1 MLLVNKFRKY
11 YKLIISFSI
20 FAVVVVL
27 MGMFLTFKMKN
38 ILNEYFVEKIST
50 DAALM
55 SYEVEEKFNAEIE
68 KMQIIASYFN
78 KNPDNLDKFFASMD
92 AEEGISSGMVTCEC
106 KHVYGEKLPDKDLHC
121 IQDTF
126 NGNDVVSCS
135 SEKGII
141 LSVPVY
147 SGNSVKYVLYRL
159 YKNDII
165 EPKFGISYNGGKGK
179 TAIAA
184 SSGEIIALF
193 GEWEPDKAD
202 GILNNKEVKQE
213 YKELSEKLQEVSS
226 YARYIKGRYGG
237 GFVFISKIGKLD
249 IVLEGY
255 ITVKNAYGRISGIIY
270 FVMFVFGMISIVFM
284 IFYLYFIT
292 VDQKAKESKE
302 LKEAKNIAESA
313 NKAKSSFLANMSH
326 EIRTPINA
334 VIGMNEMILRES
346 RDENITGYAQNVKSA
361 SNSLLAIINDILDF
375 SKIESG
381 KMEIVDEEY
390 HLSSVLNDVVNMVQL
405 RSEQKGLELDIQV
418 DSTLPDKLYGDS
430 LRIGQIIVNILNNA
444 VKYTEKGKVTFSVS
458 GRNIS
463 DKNMVLKIEVR
474 DTGIGIREED
484 LPRLFMGFE
493 RLDLK
498 ENRNIEGTGLGLAIT
513 SSLVQQM
520 HGIINVDSV
529 YGSGS
534 VFILEIPQGVCNMEP
549 IGDFKEKYKKFVKA
563 QEKYKESFIAPDAKV
578 LLVDDNTMNHV
589 VVKNLLKQTK
599 VNIKSVRSGKE
610 CIECVQDERFDIIF
624 LDHMM
629 PGMSGIEALEY
640 LNIMEDNK
648 CKGIPVIAM
657 TANAISGA
665 REMYLEA
672 GFSDYISK
680 PVNSKELEAMLQKYL
695 PTEKL
700 KEWVCNLEET
710 TSPGSLGKDVQ
721 ENDNGIDK
729 ECLDI
734 KLGME
739 YSTDKVEIY
748 KEILTVF
755 LQIKKQKQP
764 ELEMFFEKE
773 DWKNY
778 TIAVHALKSS
788 SLNIGAK
795 RLSDI
800 SAGLEKAGHDG
811 DIDYIKEH
819 HADMVHQYGITE
831 EEIRK
836 YLYL

>member
-20 FAVVVVL
+20 FAVVVIL
-27 MGMFLTFKMKN
+27 MGMFLAFKMKN

-68 KMQIIASYFN
+68 KMQIISSYFN

-92 AEEGISSGMVTCEC
+92 TEEGISSGMVTYEY
-106 KHVYGEKLPDKDLHC
+106 KNVYGEKLPDKDLHC

-147 SGNSVKYVLYRL
+147 SGNSVKYALYRL
-159 YKNDII
+159 YNNDII

-179 TAIAA
+179 TAVAD

-202 GILNNKEVKQE
+202 SISNNKEIKQE
-213 YKELSEKLQEVSS
+213 YKKLSEELKEVSS
-226 YARYIKGRYGG
+226 YARYVKGKYGG
-237 GFVFISKIGKLD
+237 AFVFISKIGKLD

-255 ITVKNAYGRISGIIY
+255 ITVKNAYGRISSIIY
-270 FVMFVFGMISIVFM
+270 FVMVVFGMISIVFM
-284 IFYLYFIT
+284 IFYVYFIT
-292 VDQKAKESKE
+292 VEQRAKESEE

-381 KMEIVDEEY
+381 KMEIIVEEY

-405 RSEQKGLELDIQV
+405 RSKQKGLGLDIQI
-418 DSTLPDKLYGDS
+418 DNTLPDKLYGDS
-430 LRIGQIIVNILNNA
+430 LRIRQIIVNILNNA
-444 VKYTEKGKVTFSVS
+444 VKYTEKGTVTFSVS
-458 GRNIS
+458 GKNIS
-463 DKNMVLKIEVR
+463 DKNMVLKIDVK
-474 DTGIGIREED
+474 DTGIGIKNED
-484 LPRLFMGFE
+484 LPRLFKGFE
-493 RLDLK
+493 RLDLR
-498 ENRNIEGTGLGLAIT
+498 ENRDIEGTGLGLAIT
-513 SSLVQQM
+513 SSLVHQM
-520 HGIINVDSV
+520 HGIIKVDSI

-534 VFILEIPQGVCNMEP
+534 LFTVEIPQGVCDIEP
-549 IGDFKEKYKKFVKA
+549 IGDFKEKYKKFIKA
-563 QEKYKESFIAPDAKV
+563 QEKYKESFIAPDAKI

-589 VVKNLLKQTK
+589 VVKNLLKQTE

-610 CIECVQDERFDIIF
+610 CIECAREERFDIIL

-629 PGMSGIEALEY
+629 PGMNGIETLHF
-640 LNIMEDNK
+640 LNSMEDNQ

-680 PVNSKELEAMLQKYL
+680 PVNSKELETMLQKYL
-695 PTEKL
+695 PPEKV
-700 KEWVCNLEET
+700 KEGISNKKEKIISRST
-710 TSPGSLGKDVQ
+710 KDVKDK
-721 ENDNGIDK
+721 DNGIDK
-729 ECLDI
+729 ECLDV

-748 KEILTVF
+748 KEILNVF
-755 LQIKKQKQP
+755 IQIKKQKQP
-764 ELEMFFEKE
+764 ELEMFFEQE

-778 TIAVHALKSS
+778 TIAIHALKSS

-795 RLSDI
+795 KLSDI
-800 SAGLEKAGHDG
+800 SAGLEKAGHNG
-811 DIDYIKEH
+811 NIDYIKKH

-836 YLYL
+836 YLDL

>member
-1 MLLVNKFRKY
+1 MLLVNKFQKY

-27 MGMFLTFKMKN
+27 MGMFLSFKMKN

-92 AEEGISSGMVTCEC
+92 TEEGISSGMVTCGY
-106 KHVYGEKLPDKDLHC
+106 KNVYGEKLPDKDLHC
-121 IQDTF
+121 IQETF
-126 NGNDVVSCS
+126 NGNNVVSCS
-135 SEKGII
+135 SKKDII

-147 SGNSVKYVLYRL
+147 SGNSVKYALYRL
-159 YKNDII
+159 YNNDTI
-165 EPKFGISYNGGKGK
+165 EPKFGISYNDGKGK
-179 TAIAA
+179 TAVAD

-202 GILNNKEVKQE
+202 GISNNKEIKQE
-213 YKELSEKLQEVSS
+213 YKKLSEKLQEVPS
-226 YARYIKGRYGG
+226 YARYVRGRYGG
-237 GFVFISKIGKLD
+237 AFVFISKIGKLD

-270 FVMFVFGMISIVFM
+270 FVMLVFGLISIVFM

-302 LKEAKNIAESA
+302 LKEAKNVAESA

-346 RDENITGYAQNVKSA
+346 KDENIIGYAQNVKSA

-381 KMEIVDEEY
+381 KMEIVAEEY
-390 HLSSVLNDVVNMVQL
+390 YLSSVLNDVVNMVQL
-405 RSEQKGLELDIQV
+405 RSKQKGLELDIQV
-418 DSTLPDKLYGDS
+418 DNTLPDKLYGDS
-430 LRIGQIIVNILNNA
+430 LRISQIIVNILNNA
-444 VKYTEKGKVTFSVS
+444 VKYTEKGKVIFSVS
-458 GRNIS
+458 GKNIS
-463 DKNMVLKIEVR
+463 DKNMVLKIDVK
-474 DTGIGIREED
+474 DTGIGIRYDD
-484 LPRLFMGFE
+484 LPRLFKGFE
-493 RLDLK
+493 RLDLR

-513 SSLVQQM
+513 SSLVHQM

-534 VFILEIPQGVCNMEP
+534 LFTVEIPQGICDTEP
-549 IGDFKEKYKKFVKA
+549 IGDFKEKYKNFIRA

-599 VNIKSVRSGKE
+599 VNIKSVKSGQE
-610 CIECVQDERFDIIF
+610 CIECAREESFDIIL

-629 PGMSGIEALEY
+629 PGMNGIET
-640 LNIMEDNK
+640 LNFLNTMEDNQ

-657 TANAISGA
+657 TANAVSGA

-680 PVNSKELEAMLQKYL
+680 PVNSKELEIMLKKYL
-695 PTEKL
+695 PPEKL
-700 KEWVCNLEET
+700 KEWACNIEETAASSTLEE
-710 TSPGSLGKDVQ
+710 DVK
-721 ENDNGIDK
+721 EKYNSIDK
-729 ECLDI
+729 DCLDV

-739 YSTDKVEIY
+739 YSTDKVEVY

-755 LQIKKQKQP
+755 LQVKKQKQP
-764 ELEMFFEKE
+764 ELEMFFEQE

-778 TIAVHALKSS
+778 TIAIHALKSS

-795 RLSDI
+795 KLSGI

-811 DIDYIKEH
+811 NIDYIKEH
-819 HADMVHQYGITE
+819 HTDMMYQYEVTE
-831 EEIRK
+831 EEIKK
-836 YLYL
+836 YLDL